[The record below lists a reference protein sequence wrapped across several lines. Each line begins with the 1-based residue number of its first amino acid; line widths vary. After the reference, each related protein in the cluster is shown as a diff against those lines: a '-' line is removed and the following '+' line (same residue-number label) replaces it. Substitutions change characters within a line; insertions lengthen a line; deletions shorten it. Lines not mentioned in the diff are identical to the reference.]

1 MSGQPPSSG
10 HLPASLV
17 WPPKGGL
24 ASEQALYL
32 RDIVKS
38 GRARGEAKTGDGPFA
53 ASPVSR
59 AARFA
64 RPNRRACSQPNGG
77 LTIGSTSYM
86 YAKHLCIGGHTS
98 FFKPGRG
105 PQEFNSKEICP
116 HFDINVLIAVT
127 VVVVKSPL
135 CVLLNYCNWCSVNY
149 VVK

>member
-1 MSGQPPSSG
+1 MLIYDKPLMSGQPSLSG

-64 RPNRRACSQPNGG
+64 RLNRRACSQANGG

-86 YAKHLCIGGHTS
+86 YENTS
-98 FFKPGRG
+98 
-105 PQEFNSKEICP
+105 
-116 HFDINVLIAVT
+116 VLGITLFGIFVFRHVT
-127 VVVVKSPL
+127 TIT
-135 CVLLNYCNWCSVNY
+135 
-149 VVK
+149 

>member
-1 MSGQPPSSG
+1 MLIYDEPLMSGQPPSSG

-24 ASEQALYL
+24 AREQALYL

-38 GRARGEAKTGDGPFA
+38 GRARGEAKTGDGAFA

-64 RPNRRACSQPNGG
+64 RPNRRACSQANGS

-86 YAKHLCIGGHTS
+86 YAKHGGHTFWYICLPS
-98 FFKPGRG
+98 RDYYNVRLPYAKFLSVTWEVNRRRRIFF
-105 PQEFNSKEICP
+105 
-116 HFDINVLIAVT
+116 
-127 VVVVKSPL
+127 
-135 CVLLNYCNWCSVNY
+135 LLPFVF
-149 VVK
+149 